1 MSPRFHTLTVKD
13 VRRETP
19 DAVSIAFDV
28 PSDLEDAYHYEPGQY
43 LTLKT
48 DIDGAEVRRSYS
60 ICSGVDDGEIRVA
73 VKKVDGGAF
82 STFANDGLA
91 AGTNLDVMTPM
102 GRFVVPVDPS
112 QSKVYVAMAAGSG
125 ITPIMAQIKTILARE
140 PKSRFF
146 LFYGNRSAQSI
157 LFKDEI
163 EDLKDRFLDRLSVVH
178 VLSGEAQDVPILS
191 GRLDPEKVRAF
202 LTHVMPAAD
211 VDHFLVCGPGLM
223 IEGARKVLAEMHV
236 PEEKLHVELFTPA
249 GSEITAAP
257 PVRKVPVEDAAESAS
272 ADVIVDGTTTSLS
285 VKDGETIIDA
295 AIRAGLDLPYSC
307 KGGMCCTCRAKV
319 LEGAVTMDLNYSLE
333 PWELEAG
340 FVLTCQS
347 HPTTPKVVLDYDA
360 M

>member
-1 MSPRFHTLTVKD
+1 MSPRFHTLTVKE

-28 PSDLEDAYHYEPGQY
+28 PSDLQDAYHYEPGQY

-48 DIDGAEVRRSYS
+48 DIEGSEVRRSYS

-73 VKKVDGGAF
+73 VKKVDGGLF
-82 STFANDGLA
+82 STFANEGLA
-91 AGTNLDVMTPM
+91 AGAPLDVMTPM
-102 GRFVVPVDPS
+102 GRFVVPVDPD
-112 QSKVYVAMAAGSG
+112 QQKIYVALAAGSG

-140 PKSRFF
+140 PRSRFF
-146 LFYGNRSAQSI
+146 LFYGNRTAQSI

-191 GRLDPEKVRAF
+191 GRLDPDKVRAF
-202 LTHVMPAAD
+202 LTHVMPAAN

-223 IEGARKVLAEMHV
+223 IEGARKVLEDMQV
-236 PEEKLHVELFTPA
+236 PEEKVHVELFTPA
-249 GSEITAAP
+249 GSEITTAP
-257 PVRKVPVEDAAESAS
+257 PVRERPAMETGKSRT
-272 ADVIVDGTTTSLS
+272 ADVILDGATTTIQ
-285 VKDGETIIDA
+285 VKDDETIIDA
-295 AIRAGLDLPYSC
+295 AIRAGIDLPYSC

-319 LEGAVTMDLNYSLE
+319 LDGEVTMDVNYSLE
-333 PWELEAG
+333 PWELEVG

-347 HPTTPKVVLDYDA
+347 HPTTDKVVLDYDA

>member
-1 MSPRFHTLTVKD
+1 MSPRFHTLTIKD
-13 VRRETP
+13 IRRETP

-28 PSDLEDAYHYEPGQY
+28 PADLQDAYHYEPGQY

-48 DIDGAEVRRSYS
+48 DIEGEEVRRSYS

-73 VKKVDGGAF
+73 VKKVDGGLF
-82 STFANDGLA
+82 STFANETLGP
-91 AGTNLDVMTPM
+91 GTPLDVMTPM
-102 GRFVVPVDPS
+102 GRFVVPVEPEAE
-112 QSKVYVAMAAGSG
+112 KVYVALAAGSG

-140 PKSRFF
+140 PKSHFF
-146 LFYGNRSAQSI
+146 LFYGNRTAQSI

-178 VLSGEAQDVPILS
+178 VLSGETQDVPILS
-191 GRLDPEKVRAF
+191 GRLDPEKVKAF
-202 LTHVMPAAD
+202 LTHVMPASD

-223 IEGARKVLAEMHV
+223 IEGARKVLADLGV

-249 GSEITAAP
+249 GSEIARRP
-257 PVRKVPVEDAAESAS
+257 PVRSRPAESITGGRTAE
-272 ADVIVDGTTTSLS
+272 VILDGAATS
-285 VKDGETIIDA
+285 VTVQDGETIIDA
-295 AIRAGLDLPYSC
+295 SIRAGLDLPYSC

-319 LEGAVTMDLNYSLE
+319 LDGAVTMDVNYSLE

-347 HPTTPKVVLDYDA
+347 HPITDKVVLDYDA
-360 M
+360 A